1 MSYLARDKDK
11 AEEVYKR
18 NELQQN
24 VNYIFLVLVMIARLT
39 MTQAIHRLEK
49 MVKSIGRDVTA
60 VHSTVIPVLTWKGAL
75 EADLMR

>member
-1 MSYLARDKDK
+1 
-11 AEEVYKR
+11 
-18 NELQQN
+18 
-24 VNYIFLVLVMIARLT
+24 